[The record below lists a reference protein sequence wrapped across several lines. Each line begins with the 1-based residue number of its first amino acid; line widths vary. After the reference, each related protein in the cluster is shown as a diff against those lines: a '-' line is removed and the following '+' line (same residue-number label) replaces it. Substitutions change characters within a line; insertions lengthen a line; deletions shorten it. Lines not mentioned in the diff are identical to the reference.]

1 MSSLSTPRTQC
12 AFCQGKGHTDLHIL
26 FSKTKHND
34 NVLQYVTNSSE
45 LLYHVHHTN
54 VRERIGECWM
64 CGGHG
69 VCAAPPHVDSQCLLE
84 EDTQRIYDDTTATL
98 DELNE
103 QIAQAEKEEATKKE
117 EYEAAKRFTIEI
129 KNKHQELTAIINE
142 TLLIK

>member
-1 MSSLSTPRTQC
+1 MSSLSTPLTQC
-12 AFCQGKGHTDLHIL
+12 AFCQGKGHTDLHVL

-54 VRERIGECWM
+54 VHDRIGECWM

-69 VCAAPPHVDSQCLLE
+69 TCSPPPHVDSQYILE

-103 QIAQAEKEEATKKE
+103 QIAQAEKKEAAKRE